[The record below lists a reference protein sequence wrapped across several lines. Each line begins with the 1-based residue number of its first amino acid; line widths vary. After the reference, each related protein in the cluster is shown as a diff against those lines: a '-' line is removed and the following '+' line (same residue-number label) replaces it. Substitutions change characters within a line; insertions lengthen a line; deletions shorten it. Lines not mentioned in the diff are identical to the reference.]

1 MSLFFETIHVIN
13 GEIQNLHYHN
23 ARLNQTIQANYNI
36 QSKID
41 LRHYIKQSNPDKER
55 CKVLYTSRIKE
66 VQFFTL
72 TPRKVQ
78 SLKVLQSNITYNFKN
93 ADREEIDKL
102 FCKREDCDDI
112 LIVKDGFITDTSI
125 ANIAYHD
132 GTNWITPK
140 KPLLLGTMRA
150 SLIEKQLI
158 LEKDVKIEDIEK
170 ATRFAL
176 MNALIGFQEV
186 KGLNIVY

>member
-1 MSLFFETIHVIN
+1 MSLFFETLRVID
-13 GEIQNLHYHN
+13 GKIQNLHYHN
-23 ARLNQTIQANYNI
+23 IRLNHTIQANFGI
-36 QSKID
+36 DAKID
-41 LRHYIKQSNPDKER
+41 LRTYIQQTNPNQER
-55 CKVLYTSRIKE
+55 CKVLYENTIKE

-78 SLKVLQSNITYNFKN
+78 SLKVLHHNITYNFKN

-102 FCKREDCDDI
+102 FHKREGCDDI
-112 LIVKDGFITDTSI
+112 LLIKDGLVTDTSI

-132 GTNWITPK
+132 GTHWITPK
-140 KPLLLGTMRA
+140 SPLLLGTMRA
-150 SLIEKQLI
+150 SLIEKQLL
-158 LEKDVKIEDIEK
+158 LEKDVKIKDIKK

-186 KGLNIVY
+186 KGLNIAF